1 MAESQD
7 ATLLQRR
14 ARRRLVGA
22 IALVV
27 LVVIVLPIVL
37 DTEPSPIGQDLVIQ
51 IPSQEAG
58 KFNTR
63 VLTPAAPGA
72 AMPPS
77 GGAGDAAPGK
87 SEALTPRAAPKD
99 VKADVKADAKAA
111 AKADAKAAAPAAA
124 KTAPPAVAVEANAA
138 SPASAKSE
146 PPSPVKD
153 QTRAAKGESDAARA
167 KALLEGKEAWVVRL
181 GAFSNQ
187 DNVRQLQEKLTAAG
201 VKSFTESVKGPKGD
215 QTRVRAGPFDS
226 KLEAEQANEK
236 IAAMGSR
243 PGTVAVQ

>member
-37 DTEPSPIGQDLVIQ
+37 DTEPSPIGQDLVVQ

-63 VLTPAAPGA
+63 VLTPSAPSAVTPPVAGAEVAISAAAKSDALSPG
-72 AMPPS
+72 
-77 GGAGDAAPGK
+77 
-87 SEALTPRAAPKD
+87 TAPKD
-99 VKADVKADAKAA
+99 ALPDAL
-111 AKADAKAAAPAAA
+111 PAA
-124 KTAPPAVAVEANAA
+124 KTAPPAVPAEGNAP
-138 SPASAKSE
+138 SGPASTKKE
-146 PPSPVKD
+146 PPSPAKD
-153 QTRAAKGESDAARA
+153 QTRAAKDESDAARA
-167 KALLEGKEAWVVRL
+167 KALLEGKDAWVVRL
-181 GAFSNQ
+181 GAFSSQ
-187 DNVRQLQEKLTAAG
+187 DNVRQLQAKLTTAG
-201 VKSFTESVKGPKGD
+201 VKSYTETVKGPKGD

-226 KLEAEQANEK
+226 KLEAEQAHEK
-236 IAAMGSR
+236 IAAMGIR
-243 PGTVAVQ
+243 PGTVAAQ

>member
-37 DTEPSPIGQDLVIQ
+37 DTEPSPVGQDLVVQ
-51 IPSQEAG
+51 IPSREAG

-63 VLTPAAPGA
+63 VLTPSAPGA
-72 AMPPS
+72 ATPPLA
-77 GGAGDAAPGK
+77 GAEVAAPAK
-87 SEALTPRAAPKD
+87 SEALTPGTVPKD
-99 VKADVKADAKAA
+99 AS
-111 AKADAKAAAPAAA
+111 
-124 KTAPPAVAVEANAA
+124 TAA
-138 SPASAKSE
+138 SA
-146 PPSPVKD
+146 KD
-153 QTRAAKGESDAARA
+153 QTRVAKDESDAARA

-187 DNVRQLQEKLTAAG
+187 ANVKKLRDKLTEAG
-201 VKSFTESVKGPKGD
+201 VKSYTEAAIGPKGE

-226 KLEAEQANEK
+226 KFEADEAQK
-236 IAAMGSR
+236 KLTAAGVSA
-243 PGTVAVQ
+243 GTVGPR

>member
-37 DTEPSPIGQDLVIQ
+37 DTEPNPSGQDLVVQ

-63 VLTPAAPGA
+63 VLTPAAPGTAVQPLTGAEA
-72 AMPPS
+72 AKPAPAKS
-77 GGAGDAAPGK
+77 ETSAPGTT
-87 SEALTPRAAPKD
+87 LKD
-99 VKADVKADAKAA
+99 
-111 AKADAKAAAPAAA
+111 APAAA
-124 KTAPPAVAVEANAA
+124 ITAPAVPAEGT
-138 SPASAKSE
+138 SPPAPAPAKKELPAPKEQARIAKDE
-146 PPSPVKD
+146 P
-153 QTRAAKGESDAARA
+153 DAARA
-167 KALLEGKEAWVVRL
+167 KALLEGREAWVVRL
-181 GAFSNQ
+181 GAYSNQ
-187 DNVRQLQEKLTAAG
+187 DNVRQLQAKLTGAG
-201 VKSFTESVKGPKGD
+201 VKSYTEAAKGPQGD
-215 QTRVRAGPFDS
+215 QTRVRAGPFGS

-236 IAAMGSR
+236 IAAMGIR
-243 PGTVAVQ
+243 PGSVAAQ